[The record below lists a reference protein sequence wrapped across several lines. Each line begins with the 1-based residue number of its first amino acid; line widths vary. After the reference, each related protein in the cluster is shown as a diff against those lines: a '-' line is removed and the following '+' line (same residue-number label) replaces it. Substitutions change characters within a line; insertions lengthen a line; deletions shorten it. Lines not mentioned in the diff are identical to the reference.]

1 MCGWHEALYRK
12 AISCCFPQVLS
23 YWFCI
28 NSKSHM
34 LRNLPHFTVYVMRNC
49 ELNLYSV
56 SQLKPA
62 LCMLPAVFVIN
73 QSNSCA
79 AKNGLIPLNIF
90 NEIFTDYFR
99 HNLPLLLQILSS
111 YLSLFGSS
119 TTLNVKHDFSSA
131 QTNKSDLHQVSVKCS
146 VAGAN
151 GTLASS

>member
-1 MCGWHEALYRK
+1 
-12 AISCCFPQVLS
+12 
-23 YWFCI
+23 
-28 NSKSHM
+28 
-34 LRNLPHFTVYVMRNC
+34 
-49 ELNLYSV
+49 
-56 SQLKPA
+56 
-62 LCMLPAVFVIN
+62 MLPAVFVIN

-131 QTNKSDLHQVSVKCS
+131 QTNKSESDCNIFSGVCKLWHVEMQKQMPVSS
-146 VAGAN
+146 R
-151 GTLASS
+151 